1 MNGKAMMSLMDTN
14 QSPKTAEDLEFE
26 AIDKKLT
33 EELLKAEA
41 MNFTPGLRR
50 RLAERRA
57 KEQE

>member
-1 MNGKAMMSLMDTN
+1 MMSLMDTN